1 MPTAS
6 PAARGDDFATLE
18 TNLRRHVD
26 ALAGVIGERNL
37 VRHPGALEAAARYVE
52 DALRSFGLSPEAQ
65 TFRAAGQPVRNIE
78 AAIAGSRRPGKVWV
92 LGAHYDSAPGTPG
105 ADDNASAVA
114 ALLEVTRL
122 LAVGSSASSPSSSS
136 RPPRDTVRFVAFANE
151 EPPFYKGPEM
161 GSLVYARRCRQRG
174 EDVAGMV
181 NLEMVGYF
189 RPGEPQAYPPGLD
202 SPLLRPML
210 REPADFVGFVG
221 DVRSFFLTRK
231 CNALFRA
238 VTDLPSIWA
247 AGPAFAGADMSDH
260 WSFWEQKY
268 RAVMVT
274 DTSFFRN
281 PHYHKTTDTP
291 DTLDYPA
298 LAKVTAGIAGVM
310 RGLAGG

>member
-1 MPTAS
+1 MPPAL
-6 PAARGDDFATLE
+6 PAAPAEDLPALE
-18 TNLRRHVD
+18 ANLRRHVD
-26 ALAGVIGERNL
+26 MLAGVIGERNL
-37 VRHPGALEAAARYVE
+37 LYHPGALEAAARYVE
-52 DALRSFGLSPEAQ
+52 DTLRAAGLSPEAQ
-65 TFRAAGQPVRNIE
+65 PFEAAGKPVRNID
-78 AAIAGSRRPGKVWV
+78 ATIIGARRPKKVWV

-114 ALLEVTRL
+114 AMLEVARL
-122 LAVGSSASSPSSSS
+122 LAASGTWSS

-161 GSLVYARRCRQRG
+161 GSLVYARRCRERG

-189 RPGEPQAYPPGLD
+189 RPGEPQEYPPGLD
-202 SPLLRPML
+202 GPLLRPML
-210 REPADFVGFVG
+210 RKQADFVGFVG
-221 DVRSFFLTRK
+221 DVRSFLLTRK

-238 VTDLPSIWA
+238 ATDLPSIWA
-247 AGPAFAGADMSDH
+247 AGPAFMGADMSDH

-281 PHYHKTTDTP
+281 PHYHKASDRP

-298 LAKVTAGIAGVM
+298 LAKVAVGIAGVM
-310 RGLAGG
+310 RGLAGA